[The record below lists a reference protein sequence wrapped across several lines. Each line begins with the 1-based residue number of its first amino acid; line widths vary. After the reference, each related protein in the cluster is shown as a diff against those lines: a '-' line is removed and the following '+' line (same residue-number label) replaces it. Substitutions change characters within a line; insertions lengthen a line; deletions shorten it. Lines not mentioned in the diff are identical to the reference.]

1 MTKESSVPVK
11 ASILLIFT
19 TRLLFLLTLVILSA
33 CTNLRTV
40 KIPQEYSSAESK
52 IAIASVEISD
62 INIPS
67 SGWGMLFGAFGYLIE
82 EEITA
87 PKRAALAQ
95 NIKEVWGNWRPETV
109 LRGKLAEEL
118 TKRGRIVI
126 QEDEIIPL
134 PEKIR
139 AQLSPKMENHEA
151 ALLWYNPRITVFNH
165 STIINRYNPTAIME
179 TGYDNFYI
187 GKDWAVFAMLI
198 KIVDPRTNNVIAR
211 KRVVAR
217 VTTGKY
223 NLKDPTQL
231 QQFAADFKTGFDNA
245 VAKAVPKMLD
255 DIGL

>member
-1 MTKESSVPVK
+1 MTKGSSVPVK
-11 ASILLIFT
+11 TSILLIFT
-19 TRLLFLLTLVILSA
+19 MSVLFLLTLAILSA

-40 KIPQEYSSAESK
+40 KIPQEYSGAESK
-52 IAIASVEISD
+52 IAIAPVEISD

-87 PKRAALAQ
+87 PKRAVLAQ
-95 NIKEVWGNWRPETV
+95 NIKEAWGDWRPETV

-151 ALLWYNPRITVFNH
+151 ALLWYNPRITVFDH
-165 STIINRYNPTAIME
+165 STIINRYSPTAIME
-179 TGYDNFYI
+179 AGYDNFYI
-187 GKDWAVFAMLI
+187 GKDWAIFAMLI

-223 NLKDPTQL
+223 KLKDPTQL

>member
-1 MTKESSVPVK
+1 MAKESSVPVK
-11 ASILLIFT
+11 ASTLMTLTI
-19 TRLLFLLTLVILSA
+19 RVLFLLTLAILSA
-33 CTNLRTV
+33 CTNLSTV
-40 KIPQEYSSAESK
+40 KIPQEYSGGESK

-67 SGWGMLFGAFGYLIE
+67 SGWGMLFGVVGVLIE
-82 EEITA
+82 EEVTA

-95 NIKEVWGNWRPETV
+95 NIKEAWGDWRPEAV

-118 TKRGRIVI
+118 TTKGRKVI

-134 PEKIR
+134 PQNIR

-151 ALLWYNPRITVFNH
+151 ALLWYNPRITVFDH
-165 STIINRYNPTAIME
+165 STIMNRYSPTAIME

-187 GKDWAVFAMLI
+187 GKGWAIFAMLI
-198 KIVDPRTNNVIAR
+198 KVVDPRTNNVLAR
-211 KRVVAR
+211 KRAVAR

-231 QQFAADFKTGFDNA
+231 QQFVADFKTGFDKA
-245 VAKAVPKMLD
+245 VVKAVPKMLD